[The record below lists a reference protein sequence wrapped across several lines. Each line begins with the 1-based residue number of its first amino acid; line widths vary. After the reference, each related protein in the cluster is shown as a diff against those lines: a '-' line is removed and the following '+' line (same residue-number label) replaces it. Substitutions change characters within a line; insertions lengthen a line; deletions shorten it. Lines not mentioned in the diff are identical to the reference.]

1 MKIVIIG
8 NSAASTPAIEAIR
21 KYDNRSTITQ
31 LSDEIHPLY
40 SRCLISYFIA
50 GKIDKDKLLYRT
62 SDFHKKM
69 KVELHSGI
77 YAEEVDTKQQQIK
90 CRGGKQFEYDKLL
103 IATGSSAKLPSTIS
117 SNINGIFE
125 LRTLDNA
132 IAIKNIIPQA
142 KNAVILGGG
151 LIGMR
156 AADALYKCGLKVTVV
171 VQSKHVLSQMID
183 FEAAQIIQKR
193 IQANNIEI
201 LTQTDISEVISKKNN
216 LTAVRTNTGK
226 LLECEI
232 LIVAK
237 GVKANTQ
244 LIENSG
250 IEKRRGIVTNQ
261 YMQTNMANV
270 FAAGDV
276 AETYDITSEKFATN
290 ALWTCAVQQGF
301 IAGQNIAGR
310 QKIYN
315 GSMGQNSL
323 NFFDVS
329 LISMGLTSPKENS
342 KYKIL
347 SASRPS
353 QNIYKKLVI
362 QNKQLKG
369 IILLGKIDNAGILLD
384 LIQRKTDISGFED
397 ELINDN
403 FNFGKII
410 KFMGKE
416 AVERYSMQRQWQ

>member
-8 NSAASTPAIEAIR
+8 NSAASTAAIEAIR
-21 KYDNRSTITQ
+21 KYDNRSTINQ

-40 SRCLISYFIA
+40 SRCLTSYFIA

-69 KVELHSGI
+69 KVELHSGM
-77 YAEEVDTKQQQIK
+77 YAEEVDTKSQQIK

-103 IATGSSAKLPSTIS
+103 IATGSSAKMP
-117 SNINGIFE
+117 SNIPAGIDGIFE

-132 IAIKNIIPQA
+132 IAIKNKIPQA
-142 KNAVILGGG
+142 KDAVVLGGG
-151 LIGMR
+151 LIGMK
-156 AADALYKCGLKVTVV
+156 AADALSKCGIHVTVI

-183 FEAAQIIQKR
+183 FGAALIIQKR
-193 IQANNIEI
+193 ILENNIEI
-201 LTQTDISEVISKKNN
+201 LTQTDISEVIYKKNR
-216 LTAVRTNTGK
+216 LVAVKTNSGK
-226 LLECEI
+226 LFECEI

-237 GVKANTQ
+237 GVSTNVQ
-244 LIENSG
+244 LIKNSD

-261 YMQTNMANV
+261 YMQTNIANV

-276 AETYDITSEKFATN
+276 AETYDITSAEYTTN
-290 ALWTCAVQQGF
+290 ALWTCAVQQGS
-301 IAGQNIAGR
+301 IAGQNITDQ

-315 GSMGQNSL
+315 GSMSQNSL

-329 LISMGLTSPKENS
+329 LISMGITSPNDES

-347 SASRPS
+347 SDSRPS
-353 QNIYKKLVI
+353 LNIYKKLVI
-362 QNKQLKG
+362 QNNNLKG
-369 IILLGKIDNAGILLD
+369 IILLGKIDSAGILLD

-397 ELINDN
+397 ELLNDN

-410 KFMGKE
+410 KYLGRE
-416 AVERYSMQRQWQ
+416 AVERYSMQ

>member
-1 MKIVIIG
+1 MNIVIIG
-8 NSAASTPAIEAIR
+8 NSAAGTAAIEAIR
-21 KYDNRSTITQ
+21 KYDNQATITQ

-77 YAEEVDTKQQQIK
+77 YAEEVDTKHRQIK

-103 IATGSSAKLPSTIS
+103 IATGSSAKVPLNIPSG
-117 SNINGIFE
+117 INGVFE

-132 IAIKNIIPQA
+132 IAIKNMIPQA
-142 KNAVILGGG
+142 SNAVVLGGG

-156 AADALYKCGLKVTVV
+156 AADALSKCGLHVTVI
-171 VQSKHVLSQMID
+171 VQSKHVLSQMTD
-183 FEAAQIIQKR
+183 YGAAQIIQKK
-193 IQANNIEI
+193 ITDNNIEV
-201 LTQTDISEVISKKNN
+201 LTQTDISEVIGKNN
-216 LTAVRTNTGK
+216 NLVAVKTNSGK
-226 LLECEI
+226 SLECEI

-237 GVKANTQ
+237 GVSANLQ

-250 IEKRRGIVTNQ
+250 IEKRRGIVTDQ
-261 YMQTNMANV
+261 YMQTNIANV

-276 AETYDITSEKFATN
+276 AETYDITSSEYATN
-290 ALWTCAVQQGF
+290 ALWTCAVQQGSV
-301 IAGQNIAGR
+301 AGQNIADQ
-310 QKIYN
+310 QKIYH
-315 GSMGQNSL
+315 GSMGQNAL

-329 LISMGLTSPKENS
+329 LISMGLTSPKDES

-347 SASRPS
+347 SYSQPSR
-353 QNIYKKLVI
+353 NTYKKMVI
-362 QNKQLKG
+362 HNNHLKG
-369 IILLGKIDNAGILLD
+369 IVLLGKIDSAGILLD

-397 ELINDN
+397 ELLNDN

-410 KFMGKE
+410 KYLGRE
-416 AVERYSMQRQWQ
+416 ALERYSMQ